1 MRGIRLGAVSYLN
14 ARPLVFGLDR
24 SPQFELR
31 FDVPAECARLLHEGD
46 IDVGLIPSIAYTGD
60 DSLRI
65 VPDLAIASRGPVRSV
80 VLYLGRSIGD
90 VRSIVM
96 DTGSRTSVALVRV
109 LCERLFK
116 IRPAIDTGGPDLAA
130 MLARADAAL
139 VIGDNAL
146 LWDPEAVRRK
156 PDAIEEPART
166 VETIDLGETW
176 TQMTGLP
183 FVWAFWAGR
192 EHALGVA
199 DVRALQAARDQGVT
213 QPEQIARDY
222 FRDSLS
228 HQALGARYLREN
240 IKYYLGQDERAGLD
254 LFYRYAA
261 EAGLAPQPGAL
272 RFYRSS

>member
-1 MRGIRLGAVSYLN
+1 MRPIRLGAVGYLN

-24 SPQFELR
+24 SSRFVLR
-31 FDVPAECARLLHEGD
+31 YDVPSECARLLQAGD
-46 IDVGLIPSIAYTGD
+46 IDVGLIPSIEYVRD

-80 VLYLGRSIGD
+80 ALYIKQRMSD

-109 LCERLFK
+109 LCERVFK
-116 IRPAIDTGGPDLAA
+116 IRPAIDTGGPNLPT

-146 LWDPEAVRRK
+146 LDQSSVDSLQAP
-156 PDAIEEPART
+156 IEK
-166 VETIDLGETW
+166 IDLGDTW
-176 TQMTGLP
+176 TKMTGLP

-192 EHALGVA
+192 QNVLGAA
-199 DVRALQAARDQGVT
+199 DVQALHAARDAGGR
-213 QPEQIARDY
+213 QPEAIAREY
-222 FRDSLS
+222 FRDAPQ
-228 HQALGARYLREN
+228 HQALGAEYLRDN
-240 IKYYLGQDERAGLD
+240 IRYYLGQDELAGLE

-261 EAGLAPQPGAL
+261 EAGLAPQAGAL
-272 RFYRSS
+272 RFYESP